1 VQAAP
6 DIAGRMTVL
15 WIGGSLVEGRSEYN
29 RDTDPAAAD
38 LGLGH
43 PDLAV

>member
-15 WIGGSLVEGRSEYN
+15 WIGGSLADGRFEYN
-29 RDTDPAAAD
+29 HDTNPGAAD
-38 LGLGH
+38 LVLGH
-43 PDLAV
+43 P